1 MNDMPRLVIGFL
13 DPFQPFAWTH
23 EGCAKGR
30 FIDILRAAAARN
42 NIAVAFRPGPLD
54 VLPQWLARG
63 EIDGIAAK
71 AMVPGR
77 ALEFAF
83 SEPLMQTSAALFGPA
98 GTVPPPLGP
107 DVKGRIATPA
117 SGPLVGL
124 LGRCA
129 PCARLITV
137 RDYEAALAAVAEGR
151 ADWAALNAD
160 AGADI
165 AAVWR
170 NGAIRARGPTFGHID
185 LALAVSPGDP
195 RGVLSALGLA
205 PSPQV
210 D

>member
-1 MNDMPRLVIGFL
+1 MQRFVIGFL

-23 EGCAKGR
+23 DGRAEGR
-30 FIDILRAAAARN
+30 FIDALRTAATRFN
-42 NIAVAFRPGPLD
+42 VSVEFRPGSID

-63 EIDGIAAK
+63 DIDGIAAK

-77 ALEFAF
+77 ELEFDF
-83 SEPLMQTSAALFGPA
+83 SVPLMQTSAALFGPV
-98 GTVPPPLGP
+98 GTVPASLGP

-124 LGRCA
+124 LRRSA
-129 PCARLITV
+129 PLAELIMV
-137 RDYEAALAAVAEGR
+137 KDYEAALAAVADGQV
-151 ADWAALNAD
+151 DWAALNVD
-160 AGADI
+160 AGAGI

-170 NGAIRARGPTFGHID
+170 NGVISARGATFGHID

-205 PSPQV
+205 TF
-210 D
+210 DHD